1 MEKQDKNQ
9 VSVKLIFKNIFG
21 SALEPLGF
29 KKAII
34 NQMYYIRMIGDD
46 IMHIIGINDMKT
58 HIKVF
63 GAVATVY
70 RETLCLDKTFKQN
83 EEWLKSAMD
92 FYVKWHISDKPF
104 DPQIQSGFLYY
115 KSIDPNSIFTAMQDA
130 LSAAI
135 TWILPV
141 LESVQTKKDIL
152 DFTQNNGSVISLP
165 LQESFAAPYCDTAIQ
180 YLLDDPLGDMEKR
193 YEITMKALSEE
204 DARFK
209 RTPEEITESH
219 ARYEQMIDKSRKMLK
234 LFLENEDV
242 HRQTIEELARRKAH
256 NTELLHKYGIL

>member
-1 MEKQDKNQ
+1 MEKN

-29 KKAII
+29 KKAKL
-34 NQMYYIRMIGDD
+34 NQMYYIRMIDDD

-58 HIKVF
+58 HIEVF
-63 GAVATVY
+63 GSVATVY
-70 RETLCLDKTFKQN
+70 RETLCLDRTYKQN
-83 EEWLKSAMD
+83 EGWLKSAMD

-104 DPQIQSGFLYY
+104 DPQIQTGFRYY
-115 KSIDPNSIFTAMQDA
+115 KGIDPNSIITAMQDA

-141 LESVQTKKDIL
+141 LERVQTHKDIL
-152 DFTQNNGSVISLP
+152 DFTRNNGSVISLP
-165 LQESFAAPYCDTAIQ
+165 LQESLAAPYCDTAIQ

-193 YEITMKALSEE
+193 YETTIKALAEE
-204 DARFK
+204 DVQFNRM
-209 RTPEEITESH
+209 PEVIAESH
-219 ARYEQMIDKSRKMLK
+219 ARYEQMIDRSRKMIK
-234 LFLENEDV
+234 LFLEDNDV
-242 HRQTIEELARRKAH
+242 HKQTLEELARRKAN